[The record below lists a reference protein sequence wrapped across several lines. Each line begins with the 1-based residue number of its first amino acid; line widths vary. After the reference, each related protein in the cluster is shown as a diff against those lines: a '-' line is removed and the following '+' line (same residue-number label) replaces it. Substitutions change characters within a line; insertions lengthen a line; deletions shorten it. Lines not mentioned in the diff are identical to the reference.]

1 MNVAEDVEV
10 VEVDE
15 QVEDQHVEV
24 DETENQHLN
33 TVQGA
38 ASVGESEDQHR
49 DTVQSE
55 MDAEF
60 GKFNRIFL
68 QFFLLKYY

>member
-1 MNVAEDVEV
+1 MNVV
-10 VEVDE
+10 
-15 QVEDQHVEV
+15 QG
-24 DETENQHLN
+24 ENQHLEDAEVDDSEDQHLD